1 MPLDTRPARRPDPQP
16 TLRVDVE
23 PLTESRWAKIEAAIF
38 EQIEHDPRV
47 ATPHFVDTPQ
57 PGRWR
62 AGAGFVV
69 AGAVAAAIG
78 ALVTRAV
85 WHPEPP
91 PAITS
96 QVETGSSGTHLVIGE
111 AALDVGPD
119 AALLVNGDDARGVLV
134 VLERGRVEFE
144 VAPRRGRPPFV
155 VQAGEARVRVTG
167 THFAVDRTD
176 EGPQVD
182 VASGAVEV
190 STPSE
195 IVNVRAGEHWPAED
209 RAVSAVSPEV
219 PTSDRPRT
227 ETSGDTLRTSRR
239 GTNSPRP
246 QDVAPS
252 DFVSSGRAASEAPV
266 PAAPSEASGEPP
278 PPSTSPAQP
287 EAVSRR
293 ALFES
298 AARLESSR
306 PAAAL
311 SQYGE
316 LARGTDPWAANAL
329 YAAGRLQMDRGMH
342 EQARRTLGAYLER
355 FPTGANAGDARD
367 LLSRLKGKTR
377 VP

>member
-1 MPLDTRPARRPDPQP
+1 
-16 TLRVDVE
+16 
-23 PLTESRWAKIEAAIF
+23 
-38 EQIEHDPRV
+38 
-47 ATPHFVDTPQ
+47 
-57 PGRWR
+57 
-62 AGAGFVV
+62 
-69 AGAVAAAIG
+69 
-78 ALVTRAV
+78 
-85 WHPEPP
+85 
-91 PAITS
+91 
-96 QVETGSSGTHLVIGE
+96 
-111 AALDVGPD
+111 
-119 AALLVNGDDARGVLV
+119 
-134 VLERGRVEFE
+134 
-144 VAPRRGRPPFV
+144 
-155 VQAGEARVRVTG
+155 
-167 THFAVDRTD
+167 
-176 EGPQVD
+176 
-182 VASGAVEV
+182 
-190 STPSE
+190 
-195 IVNVRAGEHWPAED
+195 
-209 RAVSAVSPEV
+209 
-219 PTSDRPRT
+219 
-227 ETSGDTLRTSRR
+227 
-239 GTNSPRP
+239 
-246 QDVAPS
+246 
-252 DFVSSGRAASEAPV
+252 V